1 MTSRTVG
8 WSLRAFVFVL
18 VGVLTFLVQ
27 PPGATAVKAQFVGWV
42 VAGLGLLAWSLADT
56 YPAAAGY
63 RSRALPVILGV
74 IAVAA
79 GFTCTAGSN
88 ENNCASLL
96 VSMATAGA
104 GIELAIP
111 ASWAVTIAGVLA
123 IEANWIIYRSGS
135 SQVSVFLLYPAI
147 PLVGLL
153 LGRLVRARRVQAEQS
168 ATLLAQT
175 QQLLASRGRA
185 DDLGERARIARE
197 VHDVL
202 AHSLG
207 ALGIQIQTARA
218 VLTDHQDIDRAV
230 EILLTA
236 QRMAADGLT
245 ETRRAV
251 HALRTDSK
259 PLDEELRR
267 ATAVYGERYDVKIT
281 LGVGGSPRPL
291 PPDATVALLRTA
303 QEALVN
309 AAKHAAGQ
317 CVAVKLD
324 YAASDVRLT
333 VVNGLPEG
341 RDLANGHGPAH
352 GYAASAGQGT
362 LSGGYGLTGMQE
374 RLRLL
379 NGTLE
384 AGPRDGQWAVTAEL
398 PLAPP
403 ALDATS

>member
-1 MTSRTVG
+1 MTPRTVG
-8 WSLRAFVFVL
+8 WSIRAFGFAL

-42 VAGLGLLAWSLADT
+42 LAGLGLLAWSLVDA
-56 YPAAAGY
+56 YPAARY

-104 GIELAIP
+104 GIEIAVP
-111 ASWAVTIAGVLA
+111 ASWAVTIAGILA
-123 IEANWIIYRSGS
+123 IEANWIIYRDGS
-135 SQVSVFLLYPAI
+135 SQVSVFLLYPTI

-153 LGRLVRARRVQAEQS
+153 LGRLVRSRRVQAEQS
-168 ATLLAQT
+168 AALLAQT
-175 QQLLASRGRA
+175 QELLASRGQA
-185 DDLGERARIARE
+185 DVLGERARIARE

-207 ALGIQIQTARA
+207 ALGIQIQAARA
-218 VLTDHQDIDRAV
+218 VLTDHKDIDRAV

-251 HALRTDSK
+251 HALRTDSR

-267 ATAVYGERYDVKIT
+267 ATAVYGERYDVKVT
-281 LGVGGSPRPL
+281 LGVGGSPRSL

-317 CVAVKLD
+317 CVAVNLD
-324 YAASDVRLT
+324 YAAGDVRLT
-333 VVNGLPEG
+333 VVNDLPEG
-341 RDLANGHGPAH
+341 RELANGHGPAN
-352 GYAASAGQGT
+352 GRAAAAGQGT
-362 LSGGYGLTGMQE
+362 LTGGYGLTGMQE

-403 ALDATS
+403 TLDVTS

>member
-1 MTSRTVG
+1 MTSRTVR
-8 WSLRAFVFVL
+8 WSIRAFGFAL
-18 VGVLTFLVQ
+18 VGVLTFIVQ
-27 PPGATAVKAQFVGWV
+27 PPGATAVKAQFAGWV
-42 VAGLGLLAWSLADT
+42 VAGLGLLAWSLVET
-56 YPAAAGY
+56 YPAAAPY
-63 RSRALPVILGV
+63 RRRALPVILGV

-104 GIELAIP
+104 GLEIDVL
-111 ASWAVTIAGVLA
+111 ASWAVTVAGILA
-123 IEANWIIYRSGS
+123 IESNWIIYRDGS

-153 LGRLVRARRVQAEQS
+153 LGRLVRSRRVQAEQS
-168 ATLLAQT
+168 AALLAQT

-185 DDLGERARIARE
+185 DVLGERARIARE

-207 ALGIQIQTARA
+207 ALGIQIQAARA
-218 VLTDHQDIDRAV
+218 VLTDHKDIDRAV
-230 EILLTA
+230 EMLVTA

-251 HALRTDSK
+251 HALRTDSS

-267 ATAVYGERYDVKIT
+267 ATAVYGERYDVKVT

-309 AAKHAAGQ
+309 AAKHAAGH
-317 CVAVKLD
+317 CVSVNLD
-324 YAASDVRLT
+324 YAAGDVRLT

-341 RDLANGHGPAH
+341 PGVANGHGPAVGH
-352 GYAASAGQGT
+352 PGSAGQGT
-362 LSGGYGLTGMQE
+362 LTGGYGLTGMQE

-379 NGTLE
+379 NGTLV

-398 PLAPP
+398 PIA
-403 ALDATS
+403 ASTLDVTS

>member
-1 MTSRTVG
+1 MTPRTVG
-8 WSLRAFVFVL
+8 WSIRAFGFAL

-42 VAGLGLLAWSLADT
+42 LAGLGLLAWSLVDA
-56 YPAAAGY
+56 YPAARY

-104 GIELAIP
+104 GIEIAVP
-111 ASWAVTIAGVLA
+111 ASWAVTIAGILA
-123 IEANWIIYRSGS
+123 IEANWIIYRDGS
-135 SQVSVFLLYPAI
+135 SQVSVFLLYPTI

-153 LGRLVRARRVQAEQS
+153 LGRLVRSRRVQAEQS
-168 ATLLAQT
+168 AALLAQT
-175 QQLLASRGRA
+175 QELLASRGQA
-185 DDLGERARIARE
+185 DVLGERARIARE

-207 ALGIQIQTARA
+207 ALGIQIQAARA
-218 VLTDHQDIDRAV
+218 VLTDHKDIDRAV

-251 HALRTDSK
+251 HALRTDSR

-267 ATAVYGERYDVKIT
+267 ATAVYGERYDVKVT
-281 LGVGGSPRPL
+281 LGVGGSPRSL

-317 CVAVKLD
+317 CVSVNLD
-324 YAASDVRLT
+324 YAAGDVRLT
-333 VVNGLPEG
+333 VVNDLPEG
-341 RDLANGHGPAH
+341 RELANGHGPAN
-352 GYAASAGQGT
+352 GRAAAAGQGT
-362 LSGGYGLTGMQE
+362 LTGGYGLTGMQE

-403 ALDATS
+403 TLDVTS

>member
-1 MTSRTVG
+1 MTPRTVG
-8 WSLRAFVFVL
+8 WSIRAFGFAL

-42 VAGLGLLAWSLADT
+42 LAGLGLLAWSLVDA
-56 YPAAAGY
+56 YPAARY

-104 GIELAIP
+104 GIEIAVP
-111 ASWAVTIAGVLA
+111 ASWAVTIAGILA
-123 IEANWIIYRSGS
+123 IEANWIIYRDGS
-135 SQVSVFLLYPAI
+135 SQVSVFLLYPTI

-153 LGRLVRARRVQAEQS
+153 LGRLVRSRRVQAEQS
-168 ATLLAQT
+168 AALLAQT
-175 QQLLASRGRA
+175 QELLASRGQA
-185 DDLGERARIARE
+185 DVLGERARIAHE

-202 AHSLG
+202 AQSLG
-207 ALGIQIQTARA
+207 ALGIQIQAARA
-218 VLTDHQDIDRAV
+218 VLTDHKDIDRAV

-251 HALRTDSK
+251 HALRTDSR
-259 PLDEELRR
+259 PLDEELMR
-267 ATAVYGERYDVKIT
+267 ATAVYGERYDVEVT
-281 LGVGGSPRPL
+281 LRVGGSPRPL

-317 CVAVKLD
+317 CVSVNLD
-324 YAASDVRLT
+324 YAAGDVRLT
-333 VVNGLPEG
+333 VVNDLPEG
-341 RDLANGHGPAH
+341 RELANGHGPAN
-352 GYAASAGQGT
+352 GRAAAAGQGT
-362 LSGGYGLTGMQE
+362 LTGGYGLTGMQE

-403 ALDATS
+403 TLDVTS